1 MAKIDVELVKDLRRR
16 TSAGIVECRKALEK
30 AEGDIEKAIKILREK
45 GIAKAEKKSK
55 RETAEGIVVSYIHS
69 GGRIGSLV
77 ELDCETDFVART
89 DEFKNLAR
97 EIAMQVAAMS
107 PKYIDK
113 ENVPKEVI
121 EREREI
127 LTNEAKTE
135 GKPEAIIG
143 RIVDGK
149 ISKFFSENCL
159 LEQPWIKDDK
169 KTVAELIKE
178 NISKLGENI
187 KIKNFC
193 RFEVGR

>member
-169 KTVAELIKE
+169 KTIAELIKE

>member
-1 MAKIDVELVKDLRRR
+1 
-16 TSAGIVECRKALEK
+16 
-30 AEGDIEKAIKILREK
+30 
-45 GIAKAEKKSK
+45 
-55 RETAEGIVVSYIHS
+55 
-69 GGRIGSLV
+69 
-77 ELDCETDFVART
+77 
-89 DEFKNLAR
+89 
-97 EIAMQVAAMS
+97 
-107 PKYIDK
+107 
-113 ENVPKEVI
+113 VI